1 MLYLGKLYH
10 QTGYTSVNRDIR
22 ALCLLV
28 SAIAPPLLL
37 TGGRDF
43 STQLLCRALGFHWAV
58 YTEKVYTGVV
68 SLSQVSEVPDMSVLL
83 FGGAVTSERL
93 SSQTYSM
100 EMNEGWIKFS
110 APQDTAEVVL
120 RTRACMEELLA
131 AKLAN
136 TGVDLTRAAEPIV
149 KAVLELLWWEDPAA
163 K

>member
-1 MLYLGKLYH
+1 
-10 QTGYTSVNRDIR
+10 
-22 ALCLLV
+22 
-28 SAIAPPLLL
+28 
-37 TGGRDF
+37 
-43 STQLLCRALGFHWAV
+43 V

-136 TGVDLTRAAEPIV
+136 TGVDLTRAAEPLV